1 MTVTKLLIAKVNPF
15 YPVVCFYIP
24 ESIRKPTGFLFSR
37 GIEKEHCLKLGNN
50 HWDATVINKTKS
62 KLLYQCDFC
71 LSLIFYVLV
80 LVFSMLSVTT
90 EVLKPPGMYALSFFV
105 CFFFV
110 VVALVIVTCFLQK
123 LWLLPSSASYF
134 VLLEDLVSLS
144 PPTVKLNVLNNYF
157 PWAPSL
163 N

>member
-1 MTVTKLLIAKVNPF
+1 MIAKVNPF
-15 YPVVCFYIP
+15 YPVFSFYTP

-50 HWDATVINKTKS
+50 HWDAAVINKTKS

-71 LSLIFYVLV
+71 YFMFIITSISSIFNVVSDYWGTETSRYVSFV
-80 LVFSMLSVTT
+80 
-90 EVLKPPGMYALSFFV
+90 FFV

-144 PPTVKLNVLNNYF
+144 PPTVKFNVLNNYF